1 MYKIVLKVLNFA
13 FFARVKDLH
22 VVYFSTSKLFRG
34 KSISILPMIL
44 VFGIGKVFDLK
55 IGHVST

>member
-1 MYKIVLKVLNFA
+1 MYNIVLNVLNFV
-13 FFARVKDLH
+13 FFARVKVLH
-22 VVYFSTSKLFRG
+22 VDTIPLQSYSG
-34 KSISILPMIL
+34 ESIPILPMIL